1 MTLCQF
7 GVPFNHCTSKNIQL
21 VYSKW
26 NGIHLKKSVW
36 NILSVYQK
44 HSNDCWWIEMLLAG
58 KLLPEIVGNSREE
71 FPWIFGAFPTSYN
84 FTVLLLRW
92 TTMANL
98 YKKLAR
104 NKKID
109 YELLCASIHNC
120 LRKMPYWLW
129 FLVKKCFY
137 SMSLCQF
144 WIDSLLESSSVYL
157 SLFRIHTWKRN
168 MTIKLVIKK
177 MN

>member
-1 MTLCQF
+1 MTLGQF
-7 GVPFNHCTSKNIQL
+7 GVPFNHCILSKNIQL

-129 FLVKKCFY
+129 FLVKKIFQCFFL
-137 SMSLCQF
+137 SLTVSLEF
-144 WIDSLLESSSVYL
+144 YSLLE
-157 SLFRIHTWKRN
+157 F
-168 MTIKLVIKK
+168 
-177 MN
+177 